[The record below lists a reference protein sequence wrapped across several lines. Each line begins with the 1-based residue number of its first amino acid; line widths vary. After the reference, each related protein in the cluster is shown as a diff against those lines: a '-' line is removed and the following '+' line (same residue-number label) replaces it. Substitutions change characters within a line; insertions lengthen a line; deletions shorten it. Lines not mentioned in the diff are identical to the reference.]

1 MLLQCLF
8 SAVADDVIALSA
20 AAVCVAAVSDVAIG
34 TTPPLRIK
42 LLGVL

>member
-20 AAVCVAAVSDVAIG
+20 AAVSDVAIG